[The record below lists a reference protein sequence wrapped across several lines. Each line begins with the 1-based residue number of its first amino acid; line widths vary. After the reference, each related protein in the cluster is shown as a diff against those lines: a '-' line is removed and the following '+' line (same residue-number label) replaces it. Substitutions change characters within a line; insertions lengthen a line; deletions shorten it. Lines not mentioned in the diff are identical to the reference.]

1 MSAPAGQTLPT
12 TSMPVRTLA
21 GVIAL
26 GVVLQA
32 AVFGLLFPHLWYNLH
47 YITDIDIYNWYASLM
62 HQGLQPYRD
71 FNVEYPPLAVPLFVL
86 PGHVG
91 SLAQYTS
98 WFSYL
103 MFLLALAMTALTG
116 AAAVVL
122 WPTGRRAYAAVA
134 LLALATAAT
143 GAILENRYD
152 IAVAVVIA
160 FFTLFLIQ
168 RQLIAASFAL
178 GIGFALKLTPV
189 ALLPLV
195 LLFVARPRRALGPLA
210 TFTLAAVLPFVPYVI
225 SAPRGIWYVFQYH
238 LHRPLQVES
247 VLATPLMVGRALH
260 ISSGHWVYSHGSH
273 AIAAPGAHLLATLS
287 GPLTLA
293 ALAVTYAVIVRRR
306 ALLRAAP
313 HIAPLAILAV
323 ILTIMAFGKVLSP
336 QYVIWMLPVVAL
348 VGVQDGAL
356 ATLAVATLLLTQVEF
371 PARYGDLL
379 AFDPATVLVVAA
391 RNVLLLVT
399 LGMTLWRLAKL
410 PDEPPADASTTHPAL
425 VAPQA
430 TAIIPTDDGGP

>member
-1 MSAPAGQTLPT
+1 
-12 TSMPVRTLA
+12 LA

-26 GVVLQA
+26 G
-32 AVFGLLFPHLWYNLH
+32 VFGLLFPHLWYNLH
-47 YITDIDIYNWYASLM
+47 YITDIDIYHWYAALM
-62 HQGLQPYRD
+62 HHGLQPYRD

-103 MFLLALAMTALTG
+103 MFLFALAMTAVTG
-116 AAAVVL
+116 AAAVTL

-143 GAILENRYD
+143 GAIVENRYD
-152 IAVAVVIA
+152 IVVALVIA

-168 RQLIAASFAL
+168 RQLLAAAFAL
-178 GIGFALKLTPV
+178 GIGVALKLTPL

-195 LLFVARPRRALGPLA
+195 LLFATRPRRALGPLA
-210 TFTLAAVLPFVPYVI
+210 MFTLAAVLPFVPYVI
-225 SAPRGIWYVFQYH
+225 AAPRGIWYVFDYH
-238 LHRPLQVES
+238 LQRPLQVES

-273 AIAAPGAHLLATLS
+273 AISAPGAHLLATLS

-293 ALAVTYAVIVRRR
+293 ALAATYAVIVRRR

-313 HIAPLAILAV
+313 HVAPLAVLAV

-348 VGVQDGAL
+348 VSVEDGVIAAL
-356 ATLAVATLLLTQVEF
+356 ALVTLLLTQVEF

-379 AFDPATVLVVAA
+379 AFQPATVLVVAA
-391 RNVLLLVT
+391 RNILLLVT

-410 PDEPPADASTTHPAL
+410 PDEPAL
-425 VAPQA
+425 N
-430 TAIIPTDDGGP
+430 GGPDSSAVGGPAGNSYNPH

>member
-1 MSAPAGQTLPT
+1 VELPLSAPADKTLPT
-12 TSMPVRTLA
+12 TDIPWRTLA

-26 GVVLQA
+26 GLALQA

-71 FNVEYPPLAVPLFVL
+71 FHVEYPPLAVPIFVL

-91 SLAQYTS
+91 SLAHYTT

-103 MFLLALAMTALTG
+103 MFLFALGMTAVTG
-116 AAAVVL
+116 AAAVAL

-152 IAVAVVIA
+152 IVVALVIA

-168 RQLIAASFAL
+168 RQLLAASFAL
-178 GIGFALKLTPV
+178 GVGFALKLTPV

-195 LLFVARPRRALGPLA
+195 LLFVTRPRRALGPL
-210 TFTLAAVLPFVPYVI
+210 TLFAFAAVLPFVPYVI
-225 SAPRGIWYVFQYH
+225 SSPRGIWYVFQYH

-260 ISSGHWVYSHGSH
+260 IIGGHWVYSHGSH
-273 AIAAPGAHLLATLS
+273 AIAAPGAYLLATLS

-313 HIAPLAILAV
+313 RIAPLAVLAV

-348 VGVQDGAL
+348 VGVQDGVL
-356 ATLAVATLLLTQVEF
+356 ATLALATLLLTQVEF

-379 AFDPATVLVVAA
+379 AFDRATVLVVAA
-391 RNVLLLVT
+391 RNLLLVVT
-399 LGMTLWRLAKL
+399 LVMTLWRLAKL
-410 PDEPPADASTTHPAL
+410 PDEPPADASHDPSGVGRPAPNGL
-425 VAPQA
+425 
-430 TAIIPTDDGGP
+430 

>member
-1 MSAPAGQTLPT
+1 MSAAAGQAPT
-12 TSMPVRTLA
+12 TAGTRARTVA

-26 GVVLQA
+26 GLALQA

-47 YITDIDIYNWYASLM
+47 YITDIDIYQWYASMM
-62 HQGLQPYRD
+62 HHGLQPYRD
-71 FNVEYPPLAVPLFVL
+71 FHVEYPPLAVPLFVL
-86 PGHVG
+86 PGHTG

-103 MFLLALAMTALTG
+103 MFLFALAMTAVTG
-116 AAAVVL
+116 AAAAVL
-122 WPTGRRAYAAVA
+122 WPTGRRAYAVVA

-152 IAVAVVIA
+152 IVVALVIA

-168 RQLIAASFAL
+168 RQLLAAAFAL
-178 GIGFALKLTPV
+178 GIGFALKLTPL

-210 TFTLAAVLPFVPYVI
+210 MFTVAAALPFVPYLI
-225 SAPRGIWYVFQYH
+225 SSPRGIWYVFDYH
-238 LHRPLQVES
+238 LQRPLQVES

-293 ALAVTYAVIVRRR
+293 ALAATYAVIVRRR

-313 HIAPLAILAV
+313 HVAPLAVLAV

-348 VGVQDGAL
+348 VGVQDRVLAVLAL
-356 ATLAVATLLLTQVEF
+356 ATLVLTQVEF

-391 RNVLLLVT
+391 RNLLLLAT
-399 LGMTLWRLAKL
+399 LGITLWRLMHL
-410 PDEPPADASTTHPAL
+410 PEEPAPLGVTSRPPL
-425 VAPQA
+425 VGPQA
-430 TAIIPTDDGGP
+430 TAIIPTDDGGS

>member
-1 MSAPAGQTLPT
+1 MELPLSAPAGQTLPT

-103 MFLLALAMTALTG
+103 MFLFALAMTAVTG
-116 AAAVVL
+116 AAAVAL

-152 IAVAVVIA
+152 IAVALVIA

-168 RQLIAASFAL
+168 RQLLAASFAL

-195 LLFVARPRRALGPLA
+195 LLFVARPRRTLGPLA
-210 TFTLAAVLPFVPYVI
+210 TVHARRRAAVRALRDL
-225 SAPRGIWYVFQYH
+225 SPRGIWYVFQYH

-260 ISSGHWVYSHGSH
+260 IISGHWVYSHGSH

-313 HIAPLAILAV
+313 HIAPLAVLAV

-356 ATLAVATLLLTQVEF
+356 ATLALATLLLTQVEF
-371 PARYGDLL
+371 PA
-379 AFDPATVLVVAA
+379 ATGTCWPSI
-391 RNVLLLVT
+391 RPPCWW
-399 LGMTLWRLAKL
+399 WR
-410 PDEPPADASTTHPAL
+410 H
-425 VAPQA
+425 A
-430 TAIIPTDDGGP
+430 TCCSWSPWA